1 MEKTPT
7 LIDKI
12 AFWDLDGDTKE
23 TIAQA
28 MIDDVSTTVEYWSQ
42 MLLSALIA
50 TLGLLVNA
58 TPVVIWAMLIAPIM
72 RPIQWVSFAIA
83 TWNKKLFTRSLSLL
97 VLSILAGIGIA
108 ILCTRL
114 IPLTE
119 VTEEIAMRT
128 QPTLVDLWI
137 AFASGLV
144 AFLALWYRKMVAWL
158 AWVAM
163 AASLVPPL
171 WVIGIWI
178 AFGSWSIWRWSSLLF
193 LTNLVAI
200 IVWWIIIFYLFGFY
214 PNQKDDLKRSFMNTW
229 FVVGMLLLLWIPL
242 TSSLVNITKSINS
255 QKKIYSITESFF
267 EEIDERISIE
277 SLDIDTLWKTR
288 DLSLNLKVPQEII
301 DKITDES
308 KQMLTQDLARSL
320 EKDVELDVTLTP
332 ITSVTAK
339 QAKELSPEEKLRNH
353 IKYYLQVITK
363 DTVNLLNTDYYT
375 DEKRFAQLTLYTE
388 QKMNDKTWFK
398 NKLFDYLQDQE
409 DLIDILSIQ
418 RQENRT
424 EPEKVREQK
433 DDDLDTIKSSFD
445 SFFTKSTQINNID
458 LIYIQGEKNNLRG
471 KILVALNITTT
482 EDKNSFNQK
491 MTERKQSLQ
500 EEFSMQ
506 VSIEVVV
513 EYLES
518 LSF

>member
-1 MEKTPT
+1 
-7 LIDKI
+7 
-12 AFWDLDGDTKE
+12 
-23 TIAQA
+23 
-28 MIDDVSTTVEYWSQ
+28 
-42 MLLSALIA
+42 
-50 TLGLLVNA
+50 
-58 TPVVIWAMLIAPIM
+58 
-72 RPIQWVSFAIA
+72 
-83 TWNKKLFTRSLSLL
+83 
-97 VLSILAGIGIA
+97 
-108 ILCTRL
+108 
-114 IPLTE
+114 
-119 VTEEIAMRT
+119 
-128 QPTLVDLWI
+128 
-137 AFASGLV
+137 
-144 AFLALWYRKMVAWL
+144 
-158 AWVAM
+158 
-163 AASLVPPL
+163 
-171 WVIGIWI
+171 
-178 AFGSWSIWRWSSLLF
+178 
-193 LTNLVAI
+193 
-200 IVWWIIIFYLFGFY
+200 
-214 PNQKDDLKRSFMNTW
+214 MNTW